1 MAAWPALF
9 LGLAGLTGA
18 AGVAAAAV
26 AAHVGGPNLATA
38 AQMLLAHAPA
48 FLGLAAWL
56 RAGEGRSEP
65 AAWAGV
71 VLFAGLLLFSGTL
84 ALGALAGLK
93 PFPMAAPTGGML
105 MIAGWLGV
113 AASALRVSRR

>member
-18 AGVAAAAV
+18 AGVAAAAA

-48 FLGLAAWL
+48 MLGIAAWL
-56 RAGEGRSEP
+56 RAGKGRADP
-65 AAWAGV
+65 VAWAG
-71 VLFAGLLLFSGTL
+71 LAIFAGVALFSLTL
-84 ALGALAGLK
+84 AVGALAGLRL
-93 PFPMAAPTGGML
+93 FPMAAPTGGFL
-105 MIAGWLGV
+105 TIAGWLGLV
-113 AASALRVSRR
+113 LAGLRETRR